1 MDIGGKP
8 IDEAVFVGQ
17 ILAKKCVVFD
27 GTMTI
32 RQRVLSGVERTLDRT
47 CLALVS
53 YIHIYVY
60 IARGSDDHRLF
71 GRCLTYF

>member
-1 MDIGGKP
+1 MDIGGKA

-32 RQRVLSGVERTLDRT
+32 RQRVLLSGVERTLDRT

-53 YIHIYVY
+53 YI
-60 IARGSDDHRLF
+60 
-71 GRCLTYF
+71 